1 MRRAAAAA
9 VALLTLTVAAVGCS
23 SGSHSHADP
32 ISGITCSGDRFSG
45 MSVDST
51 GGSGAD
57 SPLVAVATFLAT
69 AGSRLPH
76 DGYQVDDTFVTQEG
90 GGPSSVVD
98 PHAGP
103 TVPHE
108 TKTVVHRSSR
118 GIDVAVMAT
127 NYGSGWTVEQ
137 VTFCPEVE
145 SG

>member
-9 VALLTLTVAAVGCS
+9 ALLALTGVTTACS
-23 SGSHSHADP
+23 SGSHPDADP
-32 ISGITCSGDRFSG
+32 ISGITCSGDRFAG

-51 GGSGAD
+51 VGSGAA
-57 SPLVAVATFLAT
+57 SPLVAVAAFLAT

-76 DGYQVDDTFVTQEG
+76 EGYQVDDAFPTREG

-103 TVPHE
+103 TVPHQ
-108 TKTVVHRSSR
+108 TKTVVHRGTR
-118 GIDVAVMAT
+118 GVDVAVVVT